1 MTKPQPPGDGVR
13 MNAETAPLESE
24 TTTPIQPVAAPPTA
38 MEDEDFGDA
47 SLGERQPEVCNMED
61 GCTSCQ

>member
-1 MTKPQPPGDGVR
+1 
-13 MNAETAPLESE
+13 MNAETSPLESE
-24 TTTPIQPVAAPPTA
+24 TATPDQLVAALPTA
-38 MEDEDFGDA
+38 LEDEDFGDA